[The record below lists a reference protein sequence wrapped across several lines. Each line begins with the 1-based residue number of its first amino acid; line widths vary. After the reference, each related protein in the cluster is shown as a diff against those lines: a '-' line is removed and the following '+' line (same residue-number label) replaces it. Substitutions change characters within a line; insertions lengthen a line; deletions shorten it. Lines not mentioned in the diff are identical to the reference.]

1 MILNTELNLTLRP
14 MQYPQFFKLYKDSI
28 KNIWTTD
35 ELDFSIDYEHLRDK
49 LSPKEAHMI
58 KRLVAF
64 FATADN
70 LVAHNLV
77 LNFYKHIN
85 SPEYRMFL
93 GKQLFDEMLHV
104 ETYLLLVDNYLPDPA
119 ERNEA
124 FDAYRNIPSVK
135 LKADFCFKYMDSI
148 NDLDKLDTDEK
159 KRQFVENLVCF
170 AACVEGLF
178 FFGSFAYV
186 YFLRNRGLLPGL
198 AAATNWVF
206 RDETNHIEAA
216 MAALQV
222 IRDEYPHLFDEALKK
237 RTEEMIDEAIEV
249 EMAFC
254 ADALSLGVSGIS
266 TQMMRE
272 YLMYCADNRLVHL
285 GYPKKYLA
293 KNPFPFMV
301 LQDVQS
307 LTNFFEKRVTEYQK
321 GFSATK
327 QAVVFDEA
335 F

>member
-1 MILNTELNLTLRP
+1 MILNTDLNLTLRP

-49 LSPKEAHMI
+49 LNPKEAHLI

-104 ETYLLLVDNYLPDPA
+104 ETYLLLVDSYLPDPA

-148 NDLDKLDTDEK
+148 NELDKLDTDAK
-159 KRQFVENLVCF
+159 KRQFVENLICF

-186 YFLRNRGLLPGL
+186 YFLRNKGLLPGL

-222 IRDEYPHLFDEALKK
+222 IRDEYPHLFDEQLKK

-254 ADALSLGVSGIS
+254 SDALSLGVSGIS
-266 TQMMRE
+266 PQMMRD
-272 YLMYCADNRLVHL
+272 YLMYCADSRLVQL
-285 GYPKKYLA
+285 GYSKKYLA

-321 GFSATK
+321 GFTATK